1 MALENFSGQK
11 DSVRDEDS
19 LRVLRSLLDKSP
31 KLRFPPPKDK
41 KEAYLSLIANY
52 RPKFGIDD
60 DTKSQFIA
68 FKKYVCIGV

>member
-1 MALENFSGQK
+1 M
-11 DSVRDEDS
+11 
-19 LRVLRSLLDKSP
+19 RVLRSLLEKSP
-31 KLRFPPPKDK
+31 KFSKVTPPDK